1 MIKFNK
7 IYFVLTLLLFLI
19 EILIA
24 TYATG
29 FMRHTIGDYLC
40 VILIY
45 TFIKS
50 FAKVSNNKTAFFV
63 LVIAYSIEF
72 IQLTDLQKLY
82 PSEYSKTLKL
92 ILGTSFSFGD
102 LVAYTLGIITALVIE
117 VLVSDRT
124 KT

>member
-1 MIKFNK
+1 
-7 IYFVLTLLLFLI
+7 
-19 EILIA
+19 
-24 TYATG
+24 
-29 FMRHTIGDYLC
+29 MRHTIGDYLC

>member
-1 MIKFNK
+1 MIKFSK
-7 IYFVLTLLLFLI
+7 IYFLLTLLLFLI

-24 TYATG
+24 AYATG

-40 VILIY
+40 VMLLY

-50 FAKVSNNKTAFFV
+50 FTKLSNNKTAFFV

-72 IQLTDLQKLY
+72 IQLTDFQKLY

-92 ILGTSFSFGD
+92 ILGTSFSFVD
-102 LVAYTLGIITALVIE
+102 LVAYTLGIITVIIIE
-117 VLVSDRT
+117 FFVFIEP